1 MIINKEDFVAIC
13 KHRDKY
19 ESVLEELIKCH
30 DAVFQPAD
38 GISLSS
44 PDPDSFSY
52 PVVIF
57 LSKEVENYGED
68 GVFTYHKP
76 VLVSLDEILTKME
89 GK

>member
-1 MIINKEDFVAIC
+1 MTTDFSMSPLAKKQEERNLPVQDLIC
-13 KHRDKY
+13 TADIY
-19 ESVLEELIKCH
+19 SVSPM
-30 DAVFQPAD
+30 A
-38 GISLSS
+38 SS

-52 PVVIF
+52 PAVIF
-57 LSKEVENYGED
+57 LSEEVENYGED

>member
-1 MIINKEDFVAIC
+1 MSPLAKKQEERNLPVQDLIC
-13 KHRDKY
+13 TADIY
-19 ESVLEELIKCH
+19 SVSPM
-30 DAVFQPAD
+30 A
-38 GISLSS
+38 SS